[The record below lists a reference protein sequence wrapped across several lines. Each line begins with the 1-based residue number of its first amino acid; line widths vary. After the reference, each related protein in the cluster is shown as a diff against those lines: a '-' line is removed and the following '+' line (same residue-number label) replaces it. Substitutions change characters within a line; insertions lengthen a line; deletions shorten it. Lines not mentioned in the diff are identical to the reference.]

1 MQNKIANQKEKLRQP
16 SNEWADPV
24 TRVTIWLATIAFLS
38 LFLYAFSYP
47 QSSRTLVLQGVDLSL
62 FVLSLYTLYSHE
74 KLPRARNP
82 HLTDLA
88 VFTYSCYTLVWFFSK
103 ASPLSSNTMTMVSCS
118 LIILSACFL
127 CSMRTVIIVVLPAA
141 IVFWVSSYQNLHHE
155 GLGGA
160 SVQTLLLTL
169 IIFIT
174 ICFCLAVRYLLLHQ
188 NQQIIL
194 HNQKL
199 QRTLDDIEIVAAASS
214 HDIRGPLTGAAWS
227 MEKVIK
233 QDLPAETTEQLVVIH
248 ERIKHVIDLADSVV
262 HYLRSRDHE
271 ASYENIDLNA
281 MLLKIFS
288 MLPSSHQATT
298 EIAGEIPQVKADP
311 VLLQHVLQ
319 NLCSNSVQHNKLVH
333 IKASCHETE
342 SHWNIAVSDNGSGI
356 DPLVFS
362 EINKKNTTNGLG
374 LTISNH
380 FVKCMKGSLTLDT
393 DYHSGAKFNIS
404 LPKHEVARS
413 SG

>member
-1 MQNKIANQKEKLRQP
+1 MANQKEKLPQP
-16 SNEWADPV
+16 SNEWAAPV
-24 TRVTIWLATIAFLS
+24 TRVTISLAAIGFLS

-47 QSSRTLVLQGVDLSL
+47 QSSLTLVIQGVDISL
-62 FVLSLYTLYSHE
+62 FVFSLFTLYLHE
-74 KLPRARNP
+74 KLPRARKQ

-88 VFTYSCYTLVWFFSK
+88 IVTYSCYTLVWFFFK
-103 ASPLSSNTMTMVSCS
+103 ASPLSSNTITMVSCN
-118 LIILSACFL
+118 LIIISACFL
-127 CSMRTVIIVVLPAA
+127 CTMRTVIIVVFLT
-141 IVFWVSSYQNLHHE
+141 IVVFWISSYQNLYHE
-155 GLGGA
+155 GVGGA
-160 SVQTLLLTL
+160 SVQIILITL

-174 ICFCLAVRYLLLHQ
+174 MSICLAVRYLLLHQ

-194 HNQKL
+194 HNQNL
-199 QRTLDDIEIVAAASS
+199 QSTLEDIEIVAAASS

-227 MEKVIK
+227 MEKVLT

-281 MLLKIFS
+281 MLLKIFN
-288 MLPSSHQATT
+288 MLPSNHQATT

-342 SHWNIAVSDNGSGI
+342 NHWNIAVSDNGSGI

-362 EINKKNTTNGLG
+362 GINQKNSTHGLG

-380 FVKCMKGSLTLDT
+380 FVKCMKGNLTLDT
-393 DYHSGAKFNIS
+393 DYHAGAKFNIS
-404 LPKHEVARS
+404 LPKREV
-413 SG
+413 

>member
-1 MQNKIANQKEKLRQP
+1 VI
-16 SNEWADPV
+16 
-24 TRVTIWLATIAFLS
+24 
-38 LFLYAFSYP
+38 
-47 QSSRTLVLQGVDLSL
+47 QGVDITL
-62 FVLSLYTLYSHE
+62 FVLSLVTLYLHE
-74 KLPRARNP
+74 KLPRARKQ

-88 VFTYSCYTLVWFFSK
+88 IVIYSCYTLVWFFFK
-103 ASPLSSNTMTMVSCS
+103 ASPLSSNTITMVSCN
-118 LIILSACFL
+118 LIIISACFL
-127 CSMRTVIIVVLPAA
+127 CTVKTVIFVVFLTVV
-141 IVFWVSSYQNLHHE
+141 VFWVSSYQNLYHE
-155 GLGGA
+155 GVAGA
-160 SVQTLLLTL
+160 SVQIFLITL

-174 ICFCLAVRYLLLHQ
+174 MSICLAVRHLLLHQ

-194 HNQKL
+194 HNRNL
-199 QRTLDDIEIVAAASS
+199 QSTLEDIEIVAAASS

-227 MEKVIK
+227 MEKVLK
-233 QDLPAETTEQLVVIH
+233 QNLPAETTEQLVVIH

-271 ASYENIDLNA
+271 ASYENVDLNA

-288 MLPSSHQATT
+288 MLPSHHQATT

-333 IKASCHETE
+333 IKASCHQTE

-362 EINKKNTTNGLG
+362 EMNKKNSTNGLG

-380 FVKCMKGSLTLDT
+380 FVQCMNGSLTLDT

-404 LPKHEVARS
+404 LPKHEI
-413 SG
+413 